1 MHLRIRFCA
10 LRFLHFKVLATLAS
24 GGEQTAPHTQFFGM
38 GFAPS
43 SSLAIDRALFGV
55 CHLTLEAVSP
65 PRHIYALFF
74 HARKT
79 KR

>member
-1 MHLRIRFCA
+1 

-24 GGEQTAPHTQFFGM
+24 SDDWQRLTPINVGM

-43 SSLAIDRALFGV
+43 SSLAIDRALFGY
-55 CHLTLEAVSP
+55 LPSALEAMSP

-74 HARKT
+74 HVRKPV
-79 KR
+79 R